1 MPYTTQ
7 DNIISKNLY
16 RDSLHLNLVGFYILA
31 EDFPPYILKNWLQI
45 ETQKQRKSI
54 EVSSSENT
62 TEDSHLKALRMKYP
76 ENPIIALINI
86 NSVRNKFKTLVS
98 LVNSDLDILI
108 ILETLNHELFPHL
121 KFMIGGFLLPYCLDR
136 NAHGGGFYC
145 VSEVILLKC
154 YSTIRYWSY
163 FYWNEYQM

>member
-31 EDFPPYILKNWLQI
+31 EDFSPYILKNWLQI

-62 TEDSHLKALRMKYP
+62 TENSDKIIDDLKILRLKYTK
-76 ENPIIALINI
+76 NAVIAQINI
-86 NSVRNKFKTLVS
+86 NFIQNTFEPLVS
-98 LVNSDLDILI
+98 LATPDIGVLMI
-108 ILETLNHELFPHL
+108 SKTKIHESFLL
-121 KFMIGGFLLPYCLDR
+121 SQFMIDEFSISNRCDLIM
-136 NAHGGGFYC
+136 
-145 VSEVILLKC
+145 VVI
-154 YSTIRYWSY
+154 
-163 FYWNEYQM
+163 